1 MSSSTFRK
9 CLEKRTY
16 NNSTPHSMKI
26 EELEEIYEDLE
37 KVFPF
42 SWGFIYHRDAQR
54 NRNELFKSM
63 KI

>member
-37 KVFPF
+37 KISTVKSDPKLHESFPF
-42 SWGFIYHRDAQR
+42 LMGIY
-54 NRNELFKSM
+54 LS
-63 KI
+63 